1 MEQATDEKKW
11 RLGKLRLAEWV
22 GAWRM
27 LLLILVR
34 NTRPLE
40 RKQHAERCYED
51 QRVLSGV
58 RLRLAERNLDPASF
72 HPALRHLRC
81 AHLSDVHLGWSTPQ
95 AQVRHAVEVI
105 NRAGVGI
112 TFMTGDFFALPSR
125 SSERSLQ
132 ALAGIR
138 GAVFAVLGNH
148 DRGKRAS
155 TIGHVLR
162 DHGYTVLRDQLA
174 DVGINGDRLTV
185 VGLDGSH
192 RDIESQ
198 RRLLSEIPSEQGV
211 VVLCHDP
218 TRFRILPEDRG
229 WLCLSGHTHGG
240 HFVIPGVTV
249 PLFRLFGQPWIAGEF
264 HRSGNVLHVSR
275 GAGCSRRLAGRV
287 GAHPELTILTM

>member
-1 MEQATDEKKW
+1 
-11 RLGKLRLAEWV
+11 
-22 GAWRM
+22 M
-27 LLLILVR
+27 LMHVR
-34 NTRPLE
+34 NTRTLE
-40 RKQHAERCYED
+40 RKQCTDRRRED
-51 QRVLSGV
+51 QRRLRGV
-58 RLRLAERNLDPASF
+58 RLKLAEKDLDPASF

-95 AQVRHAVEVI
+95 AQVRHAVEII
-105 NRAGVGI
+105 NRTGVGI

-125 SSERSLQ
+125 SSERSLR

-148 DRGKRAS
+148 DRGKRAN
-155 TIGHVLR
+155 TIGSVLH
-162 DHGYTVLRDQLA
+162 DHGYILLSDQVA
-174 DVGINGDRLTV
+174 DVGINGDQLTV

-198 RRLLSEIPSEQGV
+198 RRLLSKISCEQAV

-218 TRFRILPEDRG
+218 ARFRILPEDRG

-240 HFVIPGVTV
+240 HFVIPGVTAR
-249 PLFRLFGQPWIAGEF
+249 LFRLFGQPWMAGEF
-264 HRSGNVLHVSR
+264 HRLGNVLHVSR

>member
-1 MEQATDEKKW
+1 
-11 RLGKLRLAEWV
+11 
-22 GAWRM
+22 M
-27 LLLILVR
+27 LVLILVR

-51 QRVLSGV
+51 QRSISGV
-58 RLRLAERNLDPASF
+58 RLRLTEKDLDPASF
-72 HPALRHLRC
+72 HPTLRHLRC

-95 AQVRHAVEVI
+95 AQIRHAVRSI
-105 NRAGVGI
+105 NRASVGI
-112 TFMTGDFFALPSR
+112 TFITGDFFALPSR
-125 SSERSLQ
+125 SSESSLR

-138 GAVFAVLGNH
+138 GPVFAVLGNH

-155 TIGHVLR
+155 AIRRMTVA
-162 DHGYTVLRDQLA
+162 HGYTLLCDRCVDI
-174 DVGINGDRLTV
+174 GINGDRLTV

-198 RRLLSEIPSEQGV
+198 RRLLSKIPSEQAV

-218 TRFRILPEDRG
+218 ARFRILPENRG

-240 HFVIPGVTV
+240 HFVVPGVTRH
-249 PLFRLFGQPWIAGEF
+249 LFRLFGQPRMAGEF
-264 HRSGNVLHVSR
+264 HRAGNVLHVSR

-287 GAHPELTILTM
+287 GARPEVTVLTI